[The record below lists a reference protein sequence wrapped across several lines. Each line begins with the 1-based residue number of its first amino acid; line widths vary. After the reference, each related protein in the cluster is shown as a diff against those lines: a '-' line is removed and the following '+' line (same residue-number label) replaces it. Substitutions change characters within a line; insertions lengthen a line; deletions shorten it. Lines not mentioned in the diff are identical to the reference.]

1 MSMTVWALRRNVR
14 RKSYSMLVRF
24 TSGSASSGR
33 DTIKPNEQCIE
44 KVLVANRGE
53 IACRIM
59 RTAKRLGIQTVA
71 VYSDADRD
79 SLHVKSADEAVRIGP
94 PPARL
99 SYLSGAAIM
108 EAAARTGAQAIH
120 PGYGFLSESSDFA
133 QLCEDSGLTFIGPPA
148 SAIRDMGDKSASKR
162 IMGAA
167 GVPLVPGYHGHE
179 QDIDHMKSEAGKIG
193 YPIIIKPTHGGGG
206 KGMRIVQSERDFAD
220 SFLGAQREAAASFG
234 VNTIL
239 LEKYITRPRHIEVQV
254 FGDKHGNVLHLYE
267 RDCSVQR
274 RHQKIIEEAPA
285 PNISE
290 KFRASLGQAAVSAA
304 RAVGYYNAGTV
315 EFIVDTESDQ
325 FYFMEMNTRL
335 QVEHPVTEMIVGQ
348 DLVEWQ
354 IRVANGEPLPIS
366 QAEVPLLGH
375 AFEARIYAENVPKG
389 FLPATGVLNHYRPV
403 AVSSSVR
410 VETGVEQGDT
420 VSMHYDPMI
429 AKLVVSGGNRGEAL
443 VKLKDCLSN
452 FQVAGVPTNIN
463 FLQKLAS
470 HKEFAVGNVET
481 HFIEHHKTDLFA
493 DESNPAAADLAYKAA
508 KHSAAL
514 VAACVSA
521 IEHSAWNE
529 SNHGKL
535 PSIWHSHPPFR
546 VHHEAKQ
553 TIELEW
559 DNECEGT
566 GSNLLSLGVVYQS
579 DGSYL
584 IHEGSDSPSLEVRV
598 TRAGGNCDFRVEA
611 AGLSMNVTIAAYL
624 KDGYKHIHIWHGSEH
639 HQFKQKVGIEFSGDE
654 EGVQHRS
661 SSETSSHPPGTVVA
675 PMAGLV
681 VKVLVENEAKVDQG
695 QPVIVMEAMK
705 MEHVVKAPSSGSIHD
720 LKVKAGQQVSDGSAL
735 FRIKEPHIEEGHN
748 QNKLLDVAPALI
760 SVHPSHKSVAVTVG
774 SDLRVFNLI
783 DNSPVT
789 LVDESNESFHKDYVR
804 AIRYSASGKLFVS
817 TGDDKLVKIWSAE
830 SWRCLNTIC
839 SEKRVTAVAIS
850 HDDSYVCYADKFG
863 VVWVVELGGITKKG
877 VPLLSHYCSI
887 ITSLEFSPDGRYILS
902 ADRDFKIRVTVF
914 PEEPL
919 QGAHEI
925 QSFCLGHTEFV
936 TCIAFVSSPE
946 LTQSY
951 LMSGSGDS
959 TVRLWDIASGSL
971 LDTCEVSTV
980 AGHLESNESE
990 QTQVTVTDL
999 CAIPDSS
1006 LAAVAIQRQV
1016 YFLASHTLYITKVI
1030 KIPGESFIPTSISLS
1045 TSTLWMASGA
1055 SNGPNQLG
1063 YSRIRAISCIES
1075 EKSSI
1080 LEDEQIPGGTK
1091 LLEKLQGKVSIE
1103 ESVMIAASEAVRAA
1117 MSSLLMKKQYS
1128 EEKREFRKRSR
1139 NDKKT
1144 TN

>member
-1 MSMTVWALRRNVR
+1 MSMTAWALRRNLR
-14 RKSYSMLVRF
+14 RKSYSILVRYI
-24 TSGSASSGR
+24 SGSASSGR
-33 DTIKPNEQCIE
+33 APINANERCIE

-167 GVPLVPGYHGHE
+167 GVPLVPGYHGYE
-179 QDIDHMKSEAGKIG
+179 QDIDYMKSEAEKIG
-193 YPIIIKPTHGGGG
+193 YPLIIKPTHGGGG
-206 KGMRIVQSERDFAD
+206 KGMRIVQSEKDFAD

-254 FGDKHGNVLHLYE
+254 FGDKHGNVIHLYE

-290 KFRASLGQAAVSAA
+290 KFRASLGEAAVSAA

-493 DESNPAAADLAYKAA
+493 DESNPAAAETAYKSA

-521 IEHSAWNE
+521 IEHSASNE

-535 PSIWHSHPPFR
+535 PSIWYSHPPFR

-566 GSNLLSLGVVYQS
+566 GSNLISLCVVYQP

-584 IHEGSDSPSLEVRV
+584 IQEGSASPSLEVRV
-598 TRAGGNCDFRVEA
+598 TRAEGNCEFRVEA
-611 AGLSMNVTIAAYL
+611 TGLSMNVTIAAYL

-639 HQFKQKVGIEFSGDE
+639 HEFKQKVGVEFSEDE
-654 EGVQHRS
+654 GGVQHRTGA
-661 SSETSSHPPGTVVA
+661 ETSSHPPGTVVA

-695 QPVIVMEAMK
+695 QPVLVMEAMK
-705 MEHVVKAPSSGSIHD
+705 MEHVVKAPSSGSITD

-735 FRIKEPHIEEGHN
+735 FRI
-748 QNKLLDVAPALI
+748 
-760 SVHPSHKSVAVTVG
+760 
-774 SDLRVFNLI
+774 
-783 DNSPVT
+783 
-789 LVDESNESFHKDYVR
+789 
-804 AIRYSASGKLFVS
+804 
-817 TGDDKLVKIWSAE
+817 
-830 SWRCLNTIC
+830 
-839 SEKRVTAVAIS
+839 
-850 HDDSYVCYADKFG
+850 
-863 VVWVVELGGITKKG
+863 
-877 VPLLSHYCSI
+877 
-887 ITSLEFSPDGRYILS
+887 
-902 ADRDFKIRVTVF
+902 
-914 PEEPL
+914 
-919 QGAHEI
+919 
-925 QSFCLGHTEFV
+925 
-936 TCIAFVSSPE
+936 
-946 LTQSY
+946 
-951 LMSGSGDS
+951 
-959 TVRLWDIASGSL
+959 
-971 LDTCEVSTV
+971 
-980 AGHLESNESE
+980 
-990 QTQVTVTDL
+990 
-999 CAIPDSS
+999 
-1006 LAAVAIQRQV
+1006 
-1016 YFLASHTLYITKVI
+1016 
-1030 KIPGESFIPTSISLS
+1030 
-1045 TSTLWMASGA
+1045 
-1055 SNGPNQLG
+1055 NG
-1063 YSRIRAISCIES
+1063 
-1075 EKSSI
+1075 
-1080 LEDEQIPGGTK
+1080 
-1091 LLEKLQGKVSIE
+1091 
-1103 ESVMIAASEAVRAA
+1103 
-1117 MSSLLMKKQYS
+1117 
-1128 EEKREFRKRSR
+1128 
-1139 NDKKT
+1139 
-1144 TN
+1144 